1 MKIEILAG
9 GSIEKAFKE
18 LNIPM
23 TVTYSGEQY
32 KVCEI
37 EKSDFKTIADISEDE
52 WKSNWGWWRSA
63 KGSNM
68 GTPYEIF
75 IVNGQMLIG
84 WSGYRRE
91 DLRAEWENE
100 DDNEK
105 ASYHYSVK
113 KYEDDIMPREYKNLS
128 EYLCEEIGASSPKN
142 VCALAV
148 DLAKANGMT
157 MAKLFKVF
165 EGSTTS

>member
-1 MKIEILAG
+1 MA
-9 GSIEKAFKE
+9 
-18 LNIPM
+18 
-23 TVTYSGEQY
+23 SGENFD
-32 KVCEI
+32 EI
-37 EKSDFKTIADISEDE
+37 VSQTGLVEGELVWYSRSRQRYSED
-52 WKSNWGWWRSA
+52 
-63 KGSNM
+63 
-68 GTPYEIF
+68 
-75 IVNGQMLIG
+75 
-84 WSGYRRE
+84 
-91 DLRAEWENE
+91 EWENE

-105 ASYHYSVK
+105 ASYHYSFK